1 MALGATI
8 VAAGYAMLAYAA
20 MQSAAT
26 GLPSHWLWLVAFITV
41 MTTGELFILP
51 TGLALFGRLG
61 PGGLAATTI
70 ALWFSASFAGNLLA
84 GALGSFWT
92 RLGAAQFFTMIA
104 LVAAFAGLLLRLVD
118 IPAHWCSILAAPTL
132 ESRRYERH
140 AHLIEV

>member
-1 MALGATI
+1 MI
-8 VAAGYAMLAYAA
+8 VAAGYAMLAFAA

-61 PGGLAATTI
+61 PG
-70 ALWFSASFAGNLLA
+70 
-84 GALGSFWT
+84 ALGSFWT

-118 IPAHWCSILAAPTL
+118 IPAHRVLDPRGANP
-132 ESRRYERH
+132 
-140 AHLIEV
+140 